1 MDSSDSHSY
10 TSFDFSSEVEHVYI
24 VYEREYLSQNKPVY
38 KIGQTSREAQDR
50 FKAYSKSTRI
60 MVCMNV
66 VDSKKVE
73 RDIIDEFKEHFIQR
87 TDIGTESFEGD
98 LMDMIDLF
106 YKIVRADYNTPSGN
120 VNSVSVLKR
129 YQKRIAVKRSVT
141 PLTLE
146 HIKSKIPL
154 YDQRM
159 IKNTKEGLKE
169 WILNLITCEGG
180 PNLKCIDR
188 DKPTF
193 TRLNEKGK
201 WVKDGVKFMGNI
213 FKEVDCAGKSL
224 LSCVQ
229 EYWLEV
235 KVKDA
240 KLLSEVSNPYN
251 IELKELDAYIKIL
264 ENQKVIRS
272 RFLKEILYDIAYE
285 RYPKEYVP
293 IYTSNDSIF
302 DVGTDLGVSVDSD
315 LGVSVD
321 SIYPKLPCLTAKEEQ
336 NYTFTN
342 IKEGLLNIMDDIIVD
357 NDLPLESS
365 LESSLD
371 SKVGSPKKDKS
382 TVSFGIK
389 YPFPLDSYPPV
400 QKGIMKCYQEVSFE
414 PFKDYVPERDG
425 QKLTKWYVD
434 HIDPLFVTEEF
445 VCKSVMKE
453 IHIPTSANFF
463 TDAYTGPRTIDVSPN
478 ELVLLKAMGYTRW
491 PEVKVLFEKYKIDNP
506 DIIETFSTAK
516 KMLLQDYG
524 VL

>member
-1 MDSSDSHSY
+1 MDSSDNHDLKH
-10 TSFDFSSEVEHVYI
+10 SFDFSSEVEHVYI
-24 VYEREYLSQNKPVY
+24 VHEREYLSQNKPVY
-38 KIGQTSREAQDR
+38 KIGQTSRAAQDR

-60 MVCMNV
+60 LVCMNV

-73 RDIIDEFKEHFIQR
+73 GDIIDEFKEHFIQR

-106 YKIVRADYNTPSGN
+106 YKIVRADYNTEGGN
-120 VNSVSVLKR
+120 VNSASVLKR
-129 YQKRIAVKRSVT
+129 YQNRVKVKMSVT

-154 YDQRM
+154 YNKRM
-159 IKNTKEGLKE
+159 IKNTKDGLKE

-180 PNLKCIDR
+180 SNLKCIDR

-213 FKEVDCAGKSL
+213 FKEVDCTGKSL
-224 LSCVQ
+224 LNLVK

-240 KLLSEVSNPYN
+240 KLLPGEPNPYN
-251 IELKELDAYIKIL
+251 IELKELDSYIKIL

-285 RYPKEYVP
+285 RYSKEYLP
-293 IYTSNDSIF
+293 IYTSKDTPEIRGASIE
-302 DVGTDLGVSVDSD
+302 T
-315 LGVSVD
+315 D

-342 IKEGLLNIMDDIIVD
+342 IKEGLLNIMDEIIVD
-357 NDLPLESS
+357 SS
-365 LESSLD
+365 KG
-371 SKVGSPKKDKS
+371 SKEDDP
-382 TVSFGIK
+382 TTSFGSL
-389 YPFPLDSYPPV
+389 YPFSLDSYPPA
-400 QKGIMKCYQEVSFE
+400 QKGLTKCYQEVSFE
-414 PFKDYVPERDG
+414 PFIDYVPERDG
-425 QKLTKWYVD
+425 KKLTKWYVD
-434 HIDPLFVTEEF
+434 HIDPVFVTQEF

-453 IHIPTSANFF
+453 ICIPTSANFF
-463 TDAYTGPRTIDVSPN
+463 TDAYDGPKTTDISTN
-478 ELVLLKAMGYTRW
+478 ELVLLKEMGYTRW
-491 PEVKVLFEKYKIDNP
+491 PEVKVIFEKYKIDHP
-506 DIIETFSTAK
+506 DIIDTFSITK
-516 KMLLQDYG
+516 KMLLQDYE